1 MEMNIFIPQS
11 IQTMIEL
18 EEIADVRRQ
27 IITPAT
33 SVPIIGVV
41 QDSLLGA
48 YNLTQPTMRVDWK
61 DAMNIISYTMIDE
74 FDAFKKDK
82 QYEGTELFSFI
93 VPPKIN
99 TKRGN
104 FIVKKGVLDPNNG
117 VLTKRMLGSKKE
129 NSMIHLIWDEYGIE
143 QTRMFID
150 NIQRLVNNFNLING
164 FSVGIGDIDISLE
177 LEEKMNKLFETK
189 KLQVD
194 HLITEIE
201 NNPDLMGTD
210 LFEQSIYSELNTV
223 RETVSKLVME
233 NLKPDNNFNIMISS
247 GSKGSDTNMGQ
258 MGGCVGQQAVE
269 GKRIQKKVNGRT
281 LCYFYQN
288 DDSAMGRGFI
298 ERPYVNGMNPTE
310 FIFHNMSSR
319 EGLIDTAIKSV
330 TGDTPVVIME
340 NGITKTFNI
349 GDWIDKV
356 LDENTEKVE
365 HYKERDMELLNLEN
379 VSYIPTTDENGTVSW
394 GLIKAITRHD
404 PGKELYEIKTHGGR
418 KVIVTESKSLLIW
431 DKNTNS
437 FQRMSTPDVVVG
449 DFVPVTMKLAEP
461 PTIVNYIDV
470 TKYFSKENNLYG
482 TDFNKAVSMLEGIPE
497 DKTPNGWWNKNN
509 GTEFSLPY
517 KHAHRIRRAIS
528 RSKVSNVK
536 NGNIYQYSSSREGYL
551 PEKFELN
558 KENGQF
564 IGLFLAE
571 GNVDIK
577 SGYIQIANNDTNIKS
592 FVKSWFEKHS
602 IKYKESTKI
611 NNIGGTSSQVRG
623 FSSIMG
629 KFITK
634 LVGHGA
640 KHKTVL
646 SEAFNAPEEFIIGL
660 LDGYISGDGTI
671 TRNSIQVASAS
682 ENMIHG
688 INMLLSRLGIFGK
701 VTKTHMKSNNIGTKD
716 IADIN
721 MLSIRGQWASIF
733 ANKINLM
740 SKDKNDRLHKIIPS
754 DSHRNF
760 QEQND
765 VVLDSIIEINKID
778 VKKYPKVYDLTIP
791 STLNFGLANGLHVVD
806 TAESGYVQRKLI
818 KSMEDI
824 TIKYDCTVRNSN
836 NNIIQYVYGDNGL
849 DTIKQFQ
856 HEFKSLMIGN
866 KRLEEI
872 YKFTKDELKKYN
884 FSSEENDSYIKK
896 FKDMRRHLRRSQVEI
911 TLDPKIFGAQYMLSI
926 NFYRIIENTKE
937 DNRGSK
943 EKLEPKYV
951 IDKLNKVID
960 YSHTQLT
967 CMSKDQLLDKKNIK
981 HQDEILSKFVFK
993 YSLYEF
999 LSPKRCIVEY
1009 GFNKAQFDYIIE
1021 STVNG
1026 FNKAVVEPGEMVGI
1040 IAAQSIGEPVTQMC
1054 NSKDTMVLISGSVEY
1069 FGEVGPLI
1077 DNLMTKYKKDVI
1089 NIGNDSTVL
1098 DLKDSYN
1105 IMSVSDTEKTKWSRI
1120 SQVSRHPANGNL
1132 VKVTTKSGK
1141 KVTATL
1147 THSFLKRSVNGIVPI
1162 LGSELKVGMRV
1173 PVTKYIPEVAN
1184 AHIMV
1189 SANGTQLNLD
1199 QEFGWL
1205 CGAYIAEGSL
1215 NSNQIRISNI
1225 NNEFINRV
1233 TNFAVKLGT
1242 TVQVDRKPGEY
1253 GPGATTY
1260 FTHKNLAK
1268 FFLKNFGNGSYN
1280 KKIPAFVFSSNKTF
1294 INALLRGYFDGDGNV
1309 NSDPKRSTIRCGS
1322 RSEKLITGINLLL
1335 TYNGIVASKL
1345 QEKKMHNGEEK
1356 ILHTLCIPKKYAQT
1370 YKATIGS
1377 NMTDKLKGLNEII
1390 EWNDRECNTSQD
1402 NSDKIPELGSTIA
1415 KIGKALGL
1423 PGQSRTYGRW
1433 AKKES
1438 IGKRTLEKYIE
1449 TFEKA
1454 IKDNNRF
1461 DLKADMDILTQAIN
1475 ATVVWDE
1482 IVSLEYLNDPKEYVY
1497 DFTVPGNHSFMVD
1510 SGLLVHNTLNT
1521 FHSAGIGSKGTTA
1534 LGVPR
1539 VKELLSIS
1547 KNLKT
1552 PLMQIYLD
1560 KKYQHNL
1567 EMANKI
1573 ASFIKYTTIG
1583 DLRNKIDV
1591 YYDPTPFKDGGF
1603 MDKDNVKNIFHSY
1616 NPGKHS
1622 CQSDINSLPWL
1633 MRISFDREKMMS
1645 KEVTLLDMKS
1655 KFCNFWEGRY
1665 ANMKGLKKEE
1675 RVLLEKVTQCSI
1687 LSNNDNDKIP
1697 IMHLRFDMTNF
1708 DFGTIVNFTELLIDN
1723 FKLKGI
1729 DGIEDIYGTPE
1740 ERLIKLDGDN
1750 EEVEVDKEYV
1760 IYTKGV
1766 NLLELRNINGIDFG
1780 RTLCNDVAQIYEV
1793 YGIEAARASLLREM
1807 KIVLQGAGNSVNFQH
1822 LSILV
1827 DVMTSTGSCI
1837 SIDRHGI
1844 NKIDTN
1850 PFARASFEKTV
1861 DQFLTAAVFGEK
1873 DSMNSVSS
1881 RIMAGLV
1888 VKGGT
1893 GLCGIKL
1900 DTELLEKS
1908 EFVEDMEEKYMK
1920 TFAGVSQDPVI
1931 KDVVEKE
1938 NDEDIFMP
1946 M

>member
-1 MEMNIFIPQS
+1 MVIQINLVCLVGYERPSTTERVLVNNDDLTNLNLLKIQSAPLGNLGDQAFDGDEMNIFIPQS

-61 DAMNIISYTMIDE
+61 DAMNIISYTMIDD
-74 FDAFKKDK
+74 FSAFKKDK
-82 QYEGTELFSFI
+82 QYKGTELFSFI

-99 TKRGN
+99 TKKGD
-104 FIVKKGVLDPNNG
+104 FIVRKGVLDPEHG
-117 VLTKRMLGSKKE
+117 VLTKAMLGSKKK

-143 QTRMFID
+143 ETRMFID

-177 LEEKMNKLFETK
+177 LEDKMNKLFETK
-189 KLQVD
+189 KLQVS
-194 HLITEIE
+194 HLITEME
-201 NNPDLMGTD
+201 NNPDLMEGA
-210 LFEQSIYSELNTV
+210 LFEESIYSELNTL
-223 RETVSKLVME
+223 RETVSKLILE

-247 GSKGSDTNMGQ
+247 GSKGTDTNMGQ

-281 LCYFYQN
+281 LCYFHQH
-288 DDSAMGRGFI
+288 DDTAAGRGFI
-298 ERPYVNGMNPTE
+298 ERPYITGMNPTE
-310 FIFHNMSSR
+310 AIFHNMSSR
-319 EGLIDTAIKSV
+319 EGLIDTAIK
-330 TGDTPVVIME
+330 
-340 NGITKTFNI
+340 
-349 GDWIDKV
+349 
-356 LDENTEKVE
+356 
-365 HYKERDMELLNLEN
+365 
-379 VSYIPTTDENGTVSW
+379 
-394 GLIKAITRHD
+394 
-404 PGKELYEIKTHGGR
+404 
-418 KVIVTESKSLLIW
+418 
-431 DKNTNS
+431 
-437 FQRMSTPDVVVG
+437 
-449 DFVPVTMKLAEP
+449 
-461 PTIVNYIDV
+461 
-470 TKYFSKENNLYG
+470 
-482 TDFNKAVSMLEGIPE
+482 
-497 DKTPNGWWNKNN
+497 
-509 GTEFSLPY
+509 
-517 KHAHRIRRAIS
+517 
-528 RSKVSNVK
+528 
-536 NGNIYQYSSSREGYL
+536 
-551 PEKFELN
+551 
-558 KENGQF
+558 
-564 IGLFLAE
+564 
-571 GNVDIK
+571 
-577 SGYIQIANNDTNIKS
+577 
-592 FVKSWFEKHS
+592 
-602 IKYKESTKI
+602 
-611 NNIGGTSSQVRG
+611 
-623 FSSIMG
+623 
-629 KFITK
+629 
-634 LVGHGA
+634 
-640 KHKTVL
+640 
-646 SEAFNAPEEFIIGL
+646 
-660 LDGYISGDGTI
+660 
-671 TRNSIQVASAS
+671 
-682 ENMIHG
+682 
-688 INMLLSRLGIFGK
+688 
-701 VTKTHMKSNNIGTKD
+701 
-716 IADIN
+716 
-721 MLSIRGQWASIF
+721 
-733 ANKINLM
+733 
-740 SKDKNDRLHKIIPS
+740 
-754 DSHRNF
+754 
-760 QEQND
+760 
-765 VVLDSIIEINKID
+765 
-778 VKKYPKVYDLTIP
+778 
-791 STLNFGLANGLHVVD
+791 

-836 NNIIQYVYGDNGL
+836 NNIMQYVYGDNGL

-856 HEFKSLMIGN
+856 HEFKSLLVGN
-866 KRLEEI
+866 KKLEET
-872 YKFTKDELKKYN
+872 YKFSKDELKKFKFTSEDNDKYIEN
-884 FSSEENDSYIKK
+884 FKK
-896 FKDMRRHLRRSQVEI
+896 MRRKLRKSQALV
-911 TLDPKIFGAQYMLSI
+911 TLDSKVFGAQYMLPI

-937 DNRGSK
+937 EYPTGD
-943 EKLEPKYV
+943 KLEPSYV
-951 IDKLNKVID
+951 LKVLDEVMD
-960 YSHTQLT
+960 YSRTQLT
-967 CMSKDQLLDKKNIK
+967 CMSKEQIADKTNIK

-993 YSLYEF
+993 YSLHEF
-999 LSPKRCIVEY
+999 LSPKRCIIEY
-1009 GFNKAQFDYIIE
+1009 GFNKSQFDYIIK

-1040 IAAQSIGEPVTQMC
+1040 IAAQSIGEPVTQMSI
-1054 NSKDTMVLISGSVEY
+1054 SKDSTVLISGQVEY

-1077 DNLMTKYKKDVI
+1077 DNLMTKYKKDVK

-1105 IMSVSDTEKTKWSRI
+1105 IMNVSTDEKTTWSRI

-1132 VKVTTKSGK
+1132 VKITTKSGK

-1147 THSFLKRSVNGIVPI
+1147 THSFLKRNTNGVTTV

-1173 PVTKYIPEVAN
+1173 PVTKYIPEVEN
-1184 AHIMV
+1184 AHKTISV
-1189 SANGTQLNLD
+1189 NGTQMNLD

-1205 CGAYIAEGSL
+1205 CGAYIAEGRID
-1215 NSNQIRISNI
+1215 SNRISITNI
-1225 NNEFINRV
+1225 SNEFINRV
-1233 TNFAVKLGT
+1233 TNFATKLGIT
-1242 TVQVDRKPGEY
+1242 AKVDRTPGEY

-1260 FTHKNLAK
+1260 FNHKDLAK
-1268 FFLKNFGNGSYN
+1268 FFLTNFGNGSYN

-1294 INALLRGYFDGDGNV
+1294 INALLRGYFDGDGNI
-1309 NSDPKRSTIRCGS
+1309 NSDPRRSTIRCGS
-1322 RSEKLITGINLLL
+1322 RSEQLMVGINLLL
-1335 TYNGIVASKL
+1335 TFNGIVASKL
-1345 QEKKMHNGEEK
+1345 QEKNIYKGEEK
-1356 ILHTLCIPKKYAQT
+1356 VLHTLYIPKKYAQT
-1370 YKATIGS
+1370 YKTTIGS

-1433 AKKES
+1433 EKKES

-1449 TFEKA
+1449 TFEKS

-1461 DLKADMDILTQAIN
+1461 DLKVDMDILTQAVN

-1497 DFTVPGNHSFMVD
+1497 DFTVPGNQSFMVD

-1521 FHSAGIGSKGTTA
+1521 FHSAGIGGKGTTA

-1552 PLMQIYLD
+1552 PLMQIFLE

-1567 EMANKI
+1567 DMASKI
-1573 ASFIKYTTIG
+1573 ASYIKYTTIG
-1583 DLRNKIDV
+1583 HLRNKIDV
-1591 YYDPTPFKDGGF
+1591 YYDPNPFKEGGF
-1603 MDKDNVKNIFHSY
+1603 MDKDNVKNVFHSY

-1622 CQSDINSLPWL
+1622 CQSDITSLPWL
-1633 MRISFDREKMMS
+1633 MRIAFDREKMMN
-1645 KEVTLLDMKS
+1645 KEVTLLDIKS
-1655 KFCNFWEGRY
+1655 KFCNFWESRY

-1687 LSNNDNDKIP
+1687 LSNNNNDKTP
-1697 IMHLRFDMTNF
+1697 IIHLRFDMTNF
-1708 DFGTIVNFTELLIDN
+1708 DFGTIVNFTEIFIDN

-1729 DGIEDIYGTPE
+1729 TGIDDIHGTPE
-1740 ERLIKLDGDN
+1740 ERMIKLDGDD
-1750 EEVEVDKEYV
+1750 EQVEVDKEYV

-1766 NLLELRNINGIDFG
+1766 NLLELRGINGIDFG
-1780 RTLCNDVAQIYEV
+1780 RTICNDVAQIYEIF
-1793 YGIEAARASLLREM
+1793 GIEAARASLLREM
-1807 KIVLQGAGNSVNFQH
+1807 KIVLEGAGNSVNFQH

-1827 DVMTSTGSCI
+1827 DVMTATGSCI

-1893 GLCGIKL
+1893 GVCNIRL

-1920 TFAGVSQDPVI
+1920 TFSGVTQDPVI
-1931 KDVVEKE
+1931 KDIVEK
-1938 NDEDIFMP
+1938 DEEEEIFMP